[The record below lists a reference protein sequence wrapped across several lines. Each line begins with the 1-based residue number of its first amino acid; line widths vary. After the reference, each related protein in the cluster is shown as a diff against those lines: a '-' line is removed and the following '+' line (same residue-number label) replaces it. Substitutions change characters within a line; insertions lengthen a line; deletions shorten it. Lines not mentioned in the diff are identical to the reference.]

1 MLSRTPSHR
10 THASLLHTL
19 AHKRW
24 QCGTIKRFWCS
35 GGCWCKRE
43 LTLWLHRAFIYSPW
57 ARTCFAGSV
66 SSSSSSSS
74 YMRLCVPVE
83 WLIRHERKG
92 IDKRV
97 VHPFL
102 CVPVAVCFKS
112 ECAHLS
118 TSPLPFHT
126 LSPLPSC
133 KIAHLCRNAISEPLA
148 SHARLLPASALPS
161 PPPNTSNGGAALSAP
176 LPFRFLY
183 TRLKREPQACLVGAH
198 RPDLQWL
205 CQSASLPAPCN
216 GAAGGTEARP
226 ASPHQRG

>member
-126 LSPLPSC
+126 LSPLPLLQNCSSMQ
-133 KIAHLCRNAISEPLA
+133 KRNFGTPRIAR
-148 SHARLLPASALPS
+148 
-161 PPPNTSNGGAALSAP
+161 TSTSSQ
-176 LPFRFLY
+176 R
-183 TRLKREPQACLVGAH
+183 
-198 RPDLQWL
+198 
-205 CQSASLPAPCN
+205 SSLPAP
-216 GAAGGTEARP
+216 EY
-226 ASPHQRG
+226 